1 MSNIFVEIKGFYI
14 YDEALGVGRRDGAVK
29 ETCGCGD
36 CSGWGREGAVV
47 I

>member
-1 MSNIFVEIKGFYI
+1 MRLKNIYI
-14 YDEALGVGRRDGAVK
+14 CDEALGVGRTDDAVK
-29 ETCGCGD
+29 ETFVCGD